1 MIALRLIIV
10 GVLVTIIA
18 LALAWLITRNA
29 QYLSWIRRVLY
40 FALIVGLISALLYVI
55 ERVVLR

>member
-10 GVLVTIIA
+10 AVLIVIVA
-18 LALAWLITRNA
+18 LALAWLITRDA
-29 QYLSWIRRVLY
+29 KYLSWIRRVLY
-40 FALIVGLISALLYVI
+40 FALIVGMITALLYVI

>member
-10 GVLVTIIA
+10 GVLVVIVA
-18 LALAWLITRNA
+18 LTLAWLMTRNA
-29 QYLSWIRRVLY
+29 KYLAWMRRVLQ
-40 FALIVGLISALLYVI
+40 FALIVGLLSALFYVL

>member
-10 GVLVTIIA
+10 GVLIVVVA
-18 LALAWLITRNA
+18 LALAWLITRDA
-29 QYLSWIRRVLY
+29 KYLSWLRRVSY
-40 FALIVGLISALLYVI
+40 FALIVGLISAMLYVV

>member
-10 GVLVTIIA
+10 GVLIVIVA
-18 LALAWLITRNA
+18 LALAWLLTRDA
-29 QYLSWIRRVLY
+29 KYLSWIRRVLY
-40 FALIVGLISALLYVI
+40 FALIVGLVSALLYVI

>member
-1 MIALRLIIV
+1 MIALRLVIV
-10 GVLVTIIA
+10 GVLVTIVA

-29 QYLSWIRRVLY
+29 KYLSWIRRVLY
-40 FALIVGLISALLYVI
+40 FAFVVGLISALLYVI

>member
-10 GVLVTIIA
+10 GVLIVIVA
-18 LALAWLITRNA
+18 LALAWLLIRDA
-29 QYLSWIRRVLY
+29 KYLSWIRRVLY
-40 FALIVGLISALLYVI
+40 FALIVGLVSALLYVI